1 MDSEDKNIFSECMKG
16 NLAKNKNTDGAEKSI
31 MMDPIN
37 KDIIDKDLNRM
48 LKNMILK
55 EMRLLKR
62 FTSDV

>member
-16 NLAKNKNTDGAEKSI
+16 NFAKNKNTDGAEKSI

-37 KDIIDKDLNRM
+37 KDIIVKDLNRM